1 MEKKNGLIIIIHSG
15 LRTITNQEVLDS
27 LPVDM
32 LMLDREILRVG
43 EVITLGNERN
53 IHWQS
58 HSRIQTKW
66 FRSEFQE
73 AISNYPNYQILY
85 FGLTHIPFAMHLG
98 NLIGDQRKV
107 LIYQYR
113 QSEDTWRW
121 AKEDNEVR
129 ENKFDLKG
137 LPNETIHG
145 AQDAVIRIG
154 SYVAVSPSDTKPVIS
169 NAAKE
174 IDINILDPGPFAL
187 SSRIEVERLAEQFYK
202 AVHVLCAKVPDLRT
216 IHIFAAVPTG
226 LAFLL
231 GQHISPNKDAPAK
244 IYHFKKNANPKYRKA
259 LTLQA
264 DGQEPVRIED
274 DDLAKIQN
282 LRAGIIDQFED
293 KVKPKIEETIEY
305 PESWLPLSLAK
316 IGLPYYSSPTW
327 NGLASIS
334 KTYLLEDVIS
344 ESLNPDDQDEFYASG
359 KWYFSD
365 ELLHALQLRII
376 DEPKILQAIRLF
388 LFHEALHLETHGV
401 TASTARKIG
410 QFPKVVETLDYQAD
424 VYALLYEYAF
434 FHSPTKGDFE
444 PSKVF
449 ILSAIDLMLETMWA
463 FDLFDNPEE
472 IQQRRLNRYL
482 IWQFQYCQ
490 IRYES
495 CKGIEDVLKILSLK
509 PDIEIKG
516 LDASFDPEGKYILS
530 LVSTDKSRLGIA
542 AIVNQ
547 RLYRFGY
554 DESIM
559 NLKDL
564 LNGFIRKDSRKI
576 RGVLKSLL
584 DTVH

>member
-15 LRTITNQEVLDS
+15 LRQVTNQEVLDS
-27 LPVDM
+27 IPVDM
-32 LMLDREILRVG
+32 LMLDREILHIG
-43 EVITLGNERN
+43 EVIPLGSERS

-58 HSRIQTKW
+58 YSRIQTKW

-73 AISNYPNYQILY
+73 AIANYPNYQILY

-107 LIYQYR
+107 LVYQYR
-113 QSEDTWRW
+113 QNEDTWKW
-121 AKEDNEVR
+121 AKEDDDTKEI
-129 ENKFDLKG
+129 EFDLMG
-137 LPNETIHG
+137 LPNETING
-145 AQDAVIRIG
+145 SQDAVIRIG
-154 SYVAVSPSDTKPVIS
+154 SYISVSPADTQVVIS
-169 NAAKE
+169 NAVKE
-174 IDINILDPGPFAL
+174 IDINLANPGPESL
-187 SSRIEVERLAEQFYK
+187 SSRLEVENLAKQFYK
-202 AVHVLCAKVPDLRT
+202 AVHALCAKIPDLRK

-231 GQHISPNKDAPAK
+231 GQHISPNKDAPAV
-244 IYHFKKNANPKYRKA
+244 IYHFKKNATTKYRKA
-259 LTLQA
+259 LTLLTE
-264 DGQEPVRIED
+264 GQESFRIED

-282 LRAGIIDQFED
+282 LRTSIIYQFED
-293 KVKPKIEETIEY
+293 EIKPKIEKAIGY
-305 PESWLPLSLAK
+305 PDSWLPFSIAE
-316 IGLPYYSSPTW
+316 IGLPFYSSPTW
-327 NGLASIS
+327 SGLAPI
-334 KTYLLEDVIS
+334 KNTNLLEDVIS
-344 ESLNPDDQDEFYASG
+344 ETLNPDDQDGFYASG
-359 KWYFSD
+359 KWFFSD
-365 ELLHALQLRII
+365 ELLSALQQRIE
-376 DEPKILQAIRLF
+376 DEPKVLRAIRLF

-401 TASTARKIG
+401 TGSTARKIG

-434 FHSPTKGDFE
+434 FHSPEKGDFE
-444 PSKVF
+444 PSKTF

-482 IWQFQYCQ
+482 IWQFQYCL
-490 IRYES
+490 IRKES
-495 CKGIEDVLKILSLK
+495 CKGIEDVIRILSLK

-516 LDASFDPEGKYILS
+516 LDPSFAPDGKYILS
-530 LVSTDKSRLGIA
+530 LVSNDKSRLGVA

-564 LNGFIRKDSRKI
+564 LNGFISKDSKAI
-576 RGVLKSLL
+576 RGVLKGLL